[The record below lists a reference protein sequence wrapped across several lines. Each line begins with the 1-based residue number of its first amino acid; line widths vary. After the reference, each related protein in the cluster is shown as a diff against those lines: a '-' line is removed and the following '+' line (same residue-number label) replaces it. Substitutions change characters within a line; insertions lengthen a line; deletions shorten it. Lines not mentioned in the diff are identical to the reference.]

1 MNNRQAL
8 MKFKKNTCKKIN
20 QKRKLLVEL
29 IVETPTGW
37 ITVPVVFFLQQT
49 MQTTAIMT
57 HKTMRP
63 MIPPT
68 TAPMIVPM
76 GLKENQSYMYKS
88 DFP

>member
-1 MNNRQAL
+1 MKLMNR
-8 MKFKKNTCKKIN
+8 
-20 QKRKLLVEL
+20 KRKLLVDD

-63 MIPPT
+63 MMPPT

-88 DFP
+88 NFP